1 MDKHFA
7 IYQEYAD
14 NISAIKS
21 DKNKI
26 DHKKYTVP
34 SEFEPQNL
42 HVNETKP
49 NNISQM
55 KQK

>member
-1 MDKHFA
+1 MDKNFA

-14 NISAIKS
+14 NISAMKS

-42 HVNETKP
+42 HVNETKT
-49 NNISQM
+49 
-55 KQK
+55 K

>member
-14 NISAIKS
+14 NISAMKS

-26 DHKKYTVP
+26 DQKYTVP

-42 HVNETKP
+42 HVNETKT
-49 NNISQM
+49 
-55 KQK
+55 K